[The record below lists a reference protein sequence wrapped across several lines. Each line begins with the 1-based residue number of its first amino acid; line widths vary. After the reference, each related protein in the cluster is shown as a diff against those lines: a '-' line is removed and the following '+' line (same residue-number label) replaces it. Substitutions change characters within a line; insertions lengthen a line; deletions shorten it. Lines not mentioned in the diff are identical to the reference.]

1 MQRGK
6 VREVQVVV
14 KWGGELT
21 VGGLQRAE
29 SLGQTLRYLVKLPV
43 PKSATNW
50 IQRKAEVEKFD
61 FYVVYVLLCIVRI
74 VFVFGRG

>member
-1 MQRGK
+1 LQRSAKK

-29 SLGQTLRYLVKLPV
+29 SLGQTLRCLVKLSV
-43 PKSATNW
+43 KMVGPKSA
-50 IQRKAEVEKFD
+50 KKLD
-61 FYVVYVLLCIVRI
+61 PKKS
-74 VFVFGRG
+74 

>member
-29 SLGQTLRYLVKLPV
+29 ILGSNVALPGETSSAKICNKLD
-43 PKSATNW
+43 PKKS
-50 IQRKAEVEKFD
+50 
-61 FYVVYVLLCIVRI
+61 
-74 VFVFGRG
+74 